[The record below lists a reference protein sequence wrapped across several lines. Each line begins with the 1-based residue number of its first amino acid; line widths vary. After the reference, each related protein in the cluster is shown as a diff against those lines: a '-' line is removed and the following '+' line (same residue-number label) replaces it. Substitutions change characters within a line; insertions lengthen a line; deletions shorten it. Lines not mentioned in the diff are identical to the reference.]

1 MSTISLG
8 LPGEKGE
15 KGNPG
20 VGTQGPRGPPGS
32 TGKVIVFEVSG
43 LDHSY
48 PRAKQPRPAWLCPP
62 LLRFKQLKNKYFRHL
77 NCHNVFTMSYDV
89 VMCHVMVSSLHKY
102 FPFPCDKLL
111 LQNLLFKCFNY
122 FFQR

>member
-1 MSTISLG
+1 MRTISLG

-32 TGKVIVFEVSG
+32 TGKVIAFEISG

-48 PRAKQPRPAWLCPP
+48 PCAKQPRPAWLCPP
-62 LLRFKQLKNKYFRHL
+62 LLRFKQLKNK
-77 NCHNVFTMSYDV
+77 
-89 VMCHVMVSSLHKY
+89 
-102 FPFPCDKLL
+102 
-111 LQNLLFKCFNY
+111 
-122 FFQR
+122 